1 MTTRPTCG
9 PLRLA
14 ALALFGLAFSAPA
27 YAIIIINGAD
37 QFPVLNGIY
46 SSQNGTGP
54 VTVPGPGSTPIDVEI
69 VSLQLVGLGPSVLL
83 PPPGPVPADSFFD
96 VFVELNVD
104 GVHQVDSFFD
114 VFFEIDIMPGS
125 PGTVDTE
132 IVQMQLTG
140 NVGGI
145 PIMIRESPT
154 QQSAGQHVV
163 TPLGPGPEF
172 QVDSFFDIFFE
183 ITIDNGQTF
192 HTLPPLRVNLVGVS
206 VPEPASLA
214 LVLLGLGAAGVR
226 RRAARPPA
234 AV

>member
-14 ALALFGLAFSAPA
+14 ALALLGLAFSAPA
-27 YAIIIINGAD
+27 SAIIIINGAD

-54 VTVPGPGSTPIDVEI
+54 VMVPVPGSTPIEVEI

-83 PPPGPVPADSFFD
+83 PPPPGSTPADSFFD
-96 VFVELNVD
+96 VFVELNVG

-114 VFFEIDIMPGS
+114 VFVEIDIIPSLTG
-125 PGTVDTE
+125 PVDIE

-154 QQSAGQHVV
+154 QPSAGQHAV
-163 TPLGPGPEF
+163 TPLVPGPEF

-183 ITIDNGQTF
+183 ITIDNGQPF
-192 HTLPPLRVNLVGVS
+192 DTLPPLRVNLVGVS

-214 LVLLGLGAAGVR
+214 LVLLGLGAARVR
-226 RRAARPPA
+226 RRAATR
-234 AV
+234 